1 VIAVFSW
8 FLSDAHHRGL
18 LWRIPARVL
27 TSVET
32 LSVETFLEGSPYR
45 PEAVHQLLKPQAEYD
60 WEKLTRAVYTLMQSA
75 PLDRV
80 GEEFKIYEL
89 QLSGVPERATGSD
102 EGSDVEEI
110 LASGQVGTS
119 VVPGTPPS
127 PGVKQ
132 PLGHLSRDVVGGRE
146 RISVGMTSPW
156 GSLEQDRTR
165 YAGWAER
172 PGRQCHS

>member
-1 VIAVFSW
+1 MQAV
-8 FLSDAHHRGL
+8 
-18 LWRIPARVL
+18 
-27 TSVET
+27 
-32 LSVETFLEGSPYR
+32 
-45 PEAVHQLLKPQAEYD
+45 
-60 WEKLTRAVYTLMQSA
+60 

-89 QLSGVPERATGSD
+89 QLSGVPEIVTGSD
-102 EGSDVEEI
+102 EGSDVAEI
-110 LASGQVGTS
+110 LASGQVGAS

-146 RISVGMTSPW
+146 RISVGMRFHW
-156 GSLEQDRTR
+156 GSLEQYRTR

-172 PGRQCHS
+172 PGPAGSSLTHMDTSSGGAERGQYRQPVFPSASGEAYVTHDPYGGIRQVPESEYIVVREVE